1 MRVIHWPR
9 RFVGDDSGQ
18 DLVEYAVLVAL
29 IVLVAIAAVDMTG
42 DRVQLLFQKAAD
54 ALADA
59 ASAA

>member
-1 MRVIHWPR
+1 MKVVHWLR
-9 RFVGDDSGQ
+9 RIVHEDSGQ

-29 IVLVAIAAVDMTG
+29 IVLVAIAAVDVTG
-42 DRVQLLFQKAAD
+42 DQVHSMFRSIAD